1 MLSGNRKKMHLLYLF
16 GNESPR
22 FTFEN
27 GIFFKNSLTC
37 NRCSR
42 RTSSMFLNTEDVL
55 LENSMCFYLSGHLF
69 YYYFSAHPSTST
81 TS

>member
-1 MLSGNRKKMHLLYLF
+1 MHLLFLEMEVLILHLKK
-16 GNESPR
+16 G
-22 FTFEN
+22 
-27 GIFFKNSLTC
+27 FFFFLNSLTC

-55 LENSMCFYLSGHLF
+55 LENSMCFYLNGHLF
-69 YYYFSAHPSTST
+69 YYYYFSAHPSTST